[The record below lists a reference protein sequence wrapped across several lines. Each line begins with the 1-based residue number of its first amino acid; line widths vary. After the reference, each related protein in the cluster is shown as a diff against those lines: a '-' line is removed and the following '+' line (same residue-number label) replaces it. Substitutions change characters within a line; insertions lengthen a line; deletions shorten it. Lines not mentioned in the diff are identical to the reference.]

1 MSFSITLDEHKPH
14 VLIGQALWLLWQA
27 PDFSSG
33 NACTKKWATPGNS
46 NHNSSKLSELRV
58 EAAFFWG
65 DQNLQN
71 RLDFAVNQSV
81 CGSN

>member
-1 MSFSITLDEHKPH
+1 MAAMAGAGFF
-14 VLIGQALWLLWQA
+14 IGE
-27 PDFSSG
+27 
-33 NACTKKWATPGNS
+33 CMHKKWATPGNS